1 MTHIMLSTIKRQ
13 LQQLMH
19 YPEEPDPLGEYL
31 CLDEAFEELLVS
43 FRKWLILTGTGS
55 GQVVYNAIK
64 NSYFTE
70 KYADLFTNYIIKDW
84 KVV

>member
-1 MTHIMLSTIKRQ
+1 MEHIKLSTIKRQ
-13 LQQLMH
+13 LQAKMH

-31 CLDEAFEELLVS
+31 CLDGAFEELLVS

-55 GQVVYNAIK
+55 GQVVYDAIK
-64 NSYFTE
+64 KSYFTE